1 MSRGYQGDMP
11 APEPSSYEIGEEIA
25 LIVMGVDKVDVVVDD
40 DVSNCAYDPEI
51 ELPVFWNFVV
61 GQAASTRL
69 VRNAKLLVSDVSNIR
84 YDYRHTGSVVVL
96 SG

>member
-11 APEPSSYEIGEEIA
+11 APQPSSYKIGEEVA
-25 LIVMGVDKVDVVVDD
+25 LVVMGVDKVDVVVDD
-40 DVSNCAYDPEI
+40 DVSNRAHNPEI
-51 ELPVFWNFVV
+51 ELPMFWNLIV

-84 YDYRHTGSVVVL
+84 
-96 SG
+96 